1 MKRMEERNCYTLL
14 REQCGFTHYGVRT
27 VVHTYMPS
35 QRWFRA
41 IQKEGALLI
50 KAVDPE
56 IDSIAIQCM
65 REAPATSARA
75 ILSLVWSDRSQ
86 QPAVCW
92 HIVSEVCR
100 RISRAM
106 GYDKVQVRK
115 MRDVL
120 RFFREWERKH
130 SKKRWTDNHIATYLV
145 MKGYLSPISL

>member
-1 MKRMEERNCYTLL
+1 MKRGEERNCYTLL

-27 VVHTYMPS
+27 VVHTYMPTP
-35 QRWFRA
+35 RWLRA
-41 IQKEGALLI
+41 IQKERALFI

-65 REAPATSARA
+65 REDPTTSARA

-92 HIVSEVCR
+92 TVVSEVIR
-100 RISRAM
+100 RISQAM
-106 GYDKVQVRK
+106 GYDKVQVRR